1 MQAAPDGRRKL
12 VHRRKTR
19 AGAQRIFF
27 DIGDQ
32 DWHLTSQEKR
42 APFSKQRRMT

>member
-12 VHRRKTR
+12 IYRRKTR

-42 APFSKQRRMT
+42 TPPSQNNAG